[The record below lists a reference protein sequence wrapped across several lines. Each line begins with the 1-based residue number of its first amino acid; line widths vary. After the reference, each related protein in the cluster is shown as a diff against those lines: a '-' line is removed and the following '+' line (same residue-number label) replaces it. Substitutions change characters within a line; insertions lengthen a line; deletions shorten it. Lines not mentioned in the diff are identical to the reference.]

1 VKVGRVSISSIREG
15 LGGIFSTFRIKD
27 PVKRGIVEST
37 TLIEKMLRTLESS
50 RRSLET
56 LAEEYKKRVKTPGQ
70 ESEIAR
76 IIDEEVKNI
85 YAYLSLITK
94 TIHDLT
100 RVKYRLETLF
110 YIEEPLKVIP
120 EILTELKNIEPELE
134 KINPQLL
141 THIRALEQRV
151 ASILAVTSPVNNI
164 GVTLQLPPS
173 RESETSQQTVPTK
186 LQSTNNIVSSSKIA
200 EKESRVER
208 SIIKPLEAQNTPIDI
223 RQQVLEPTQK
233 HVEVEASLI
242 EIPLHVLE
250 QWVLNE
256 LKITAGILDLG
267 VFEKK
272 YGVSRKRVLEALAS
286 LEAKGLVKI
295 RRR

>member
-1 VKVGRVSISSIREG
+1 MSISSMRAG
-15 LGGIFSTFRIKD
+15 LGGIFSSFRIKD
-27 PVKRGIVEST
+27 PVKRGLLEST

-50 RRSLET
+50 RRSLES
-56 LAEEYKKRVKTPGQ
+56 LAEEYKRRVKTPGQ

-76 IIDEEVKNI
+76 IIDEEVRNI

-120 EILTELKNIEPELE
+120 EILAELKNIEPELE

-141 THIRALEQRV
+141 THIRTLEQRV
-151 ASILAVTSPVNNI
+151 ASILAVTSPVSNI
-164 GVTLQLPPS
+164 GVTLQPPLS
-173 RESETSQQTVPTK
+173 RESEKLQQVLTAK
-186 LQSTNNIVSSSKIA
+186 LQSTSDIVSSSKIT
-200 EKESRVER
+200 EKESKVER
-208 SIIKPLEAQNTPIDI
+208 GTAKPLEAQNTPI
-223 RQQVLEPTQK
+223 RQQALESTQRS
-233 HVEVEASLI
+233 VEVEASVI
-242 EIPLHVLE
+242 EVPLHVLE

-256 LKITAGILDLG
+256 LKITAGILDLS

>member
-1 VKVGRVSISSIREG
+1 VSISSIRGG
-15 LGGIFSTFRIKD
+15 LGGIFSPFRVKD
-27 PVKRGIVEST
+27 PVKRGILEST

-50 RRSLET
+50 KRSLES
-56 LAEEYKKRVKTPGQ
+56 LAEEYKRRVKTPGQ

-141 THIRALEQRV
+141 THIRTLEQRV

-164 GVTLQLPPS
+164 GVTLQFSPS
-173 RESETSQQTVPTK
+173 RESETSQQAVTTR
-186 LQSTNNIVSSSKIA
+186 LQSTSSIVSSSKIT
-200 EKESRVER
+200 EKENKMEGNTV
-208 SIIKPLEAQNTPIDI
+208 KTLKTQNAPTDI
-223 RQQVLEPTQK
+223 RQQASEFAQR
-233 HVEVEASLI
+233 HVEIEASVI

-256 LKITAGILDLG
+256 LKITAGILDLS

-272 YGVSRKRVLEALAS
+272 YGVSRKKVLEALAS

-295 RRR
+295 KRR